1 MKFFSF
7 HRWKTHLEQL
17 NNDIITNVSNT
28 SENSTRAIEFVNEFH
43 NVTSQ
48 YCQAL
53 NSVIP
58 IFTYMVRSIRMEYFG
73 IVIKHIMSW

>member
-1 MKFFSF
+1 M
-7 HRWKTHLEQL
+7 
-17 NNDIITNVSNT
+17 SNT

-73 IVIKHIMSW
+73 IVIKQIHYVMVRYD

>member
-1 MKFFSF
+1 M
-7 HRWKTHLEQL
+7 
-17 NNDIITNVSNT
+17 SNT
-28 SENSTRAIEFVNEFH
+28 SENNSTRAIEFVNEFH

-58 IFTYMVRSIRMEYFG
+58 IFTYMVRYISMEYFG
-73 IVIKHIMSW
+73 INIKMMYL